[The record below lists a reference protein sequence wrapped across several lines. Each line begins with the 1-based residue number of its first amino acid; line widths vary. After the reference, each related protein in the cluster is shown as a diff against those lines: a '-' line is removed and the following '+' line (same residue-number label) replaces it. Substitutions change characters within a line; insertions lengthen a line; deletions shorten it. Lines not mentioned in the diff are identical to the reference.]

1 MTVGIIYIHGIH
13 VRKPGYSTR
22 IHQRVLD
29 YLERRK
35 NPEGFRPCV
44 DVSFREVYWADI
56 FEPLSDKLRKGMHP
70 AGLTWPLFRNEALM
84 IIAQTLGYEDDRGIG
99 AHERIQ
105 DRIQAKL
112 RELQF
117 EAGADSPVIFVAHSL
132 GSIIASDFIWDHQ
145 HYKRGFPRL
154 RGLVTMGSPL
164 AMWGMRWEDF
174 GEPITMQSQ
183 GRPWINLVADS
194 DVIGWPLRNLNDRY
208 AQEVTEDVV
217 LPVTWNWKTWS
228 PTSHV
233 SYWTS
238 STVARTIGDMA
249 VSVWEKK

>member
-22 IHQRVLD
+22 LHQRVLD
-29 YLERRK
+29 YLEK
-35 NPEGFRPCV
+35 KQLKGFHPFS
-44 DVSFREVYWADI
+44 DVVFREVYWADV
-56 FEPLSDKLRKGMHP
+56 FEGLSDKLRDFERP
-70 AGLTWPLFRNEALM
+70 AGLTWPIVRNEALM

-99 AHERIQ
+99 AHEKIH

-117 EAGADSPVIFVAHSL
+117 EGGADSPVIFVAHSL
-132 GSIIASDFIWDHQ
+132 GSIIASDFIWNHQ
-145 HYKRGFPRL
+145 HRKYGFHRL
-154 RGLVTMGSPL
+154 KGLVTMGSPL

-174 GEPITMQSQ
+174 GVPIVMQSM
-183 GRPWINLVADS
+183 GRPWINFVANS
-194 DVIGWPLRNLNDRY
+194 DVIGWPLKNLNERY
-208 AQEVTEDVV
+208 SQEVTKDVI

-238 STVARTIGDMA
+238 QPVAETIGDMA
-249 VSVWEKK
+249 FSVWGEK